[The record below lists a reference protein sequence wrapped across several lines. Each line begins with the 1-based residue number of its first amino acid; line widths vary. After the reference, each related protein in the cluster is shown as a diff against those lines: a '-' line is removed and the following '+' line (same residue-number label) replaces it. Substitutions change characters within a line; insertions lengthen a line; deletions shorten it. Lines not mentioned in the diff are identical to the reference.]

1 MFTEEFIISGQ
12 TKKQRYSRCQTWPW
26 PRSLHAIIGG
36 TKMINYQESSSKS
49 LFRLLF
55 LKDETLCSNYPW
67 HQQKKA
73 GEYVGTHTTFRSLIP
88 GYKLVES
95 RVVSPEST

>member
-1 MFTEEFIISGQ
+1 MVAGNHARRTFSYLLWPAQNEDDPQKYEKFGYLAEDRRRARARGTDWSG
-12 TKKQRYSRCQTWPW
+12 
-26 PRSLHAIIGG
+26 
-36 TKMINYQESSSKS
+36 
-49 LFRLLF
+49 FRLLF
-55 LKDETLCSNYPW
+55 LKDETLCSKNPW